1 MEEKPY
7 KFEDPANKRI
17 ASNIKPSQAVMPLA
31 GLIFAGSVFLYSR
44 KVFRID
50 KHAMNLLL
58 FSGASAF
65 ASYSY
70 SSYFMSSPI
79 IEAGLLNNEREG
91 APQ

>member
-17 ASNIKPSQAVMPLA
+17 ASNIVQRPNSVMPVA
-31 GLIFAGSVFLYSR
+31 GLIFTASILLYSR

-50 KHAMNLLL
+50 KNAMNLLL

-70 SSYFMSSPI
+70 ANFFMSTPI
-79 IEAGLLNNEREG
+79 IEAGLMNNQKET
-91 APQ
+91 

>member
-7 KFEDPANKRI
+7 KFENANNKRLVT
-17 ASNIKPSQAVMPLA
+17 NIVRPNSVMPVA

-50 KHAMNLLL
+50 KNAMNLLL
-58 FSGASAF
+58 FSGASGF

-70 SSYFMSSPI
+70 ASYFMSSPI

-91 APQ
+91 AQ